1 VITVGVDLST
11 ASARTATCVIEWDG
25 PGAAHGVKLVLGA
38 TDEDIVRL
46 AGADDVIAIDA
57 PFGWPRG
64 WAEAVAAHRPGAVF
78 AADGASSVL
87 TSRET
92 DRWIERRVG
101 VRPLAVG
108 ANLIGATAIRCAR
121 LVHRLGRS
129 VDVGASIRPP
139 FVTEVYPA
147 AALRRWG
154 FSYQLYRGKTNT
166 DARALLIEQLIRAG
180 LPVAVTEPVRSQLAE
195 SDDALDALIAS
206 LVGRA
211 VALGLAEGCPEELTQ
226 AAREEGWIRVPR
238 ASTTLGALK

>member
-1 VITVGVDLST
+1 
-11 ASARTATCVIEWDG
+11 
-25 PGAAHGVKLVLGA
+25 
-38 TDEDIVRL
+38 
-46 AGADDVIAIDA
+46 
-57 PFGWPRG
+57 
-64 WAEAVAAHRPGAVF
+64 
-78 AADGASSVL
+78 VL

-92 DRWIERRVG
+92 DRWIERHVG

-121 LVHRLGRS
+121 LVHRLGS
-129 VDVGASIRPP
+129 FVDVGASIRPP

-154 FSYQLYRGKTNT
+154 FSYQLYKGKTNA
-166 DARALLIEQLIRAG
+166 DARALLIEQLIGAG

-211 VALGLAEGCPEELTQ
+211 VALGLADGCPDELAQ
-226 AAREEGWIRVPR
+226 AARDEGWIRVPR
-238 ASTTLGALK
+238 AGTTLGALT